1 MALTVSVIKADIGGF
16 VGHTASHPDILQT
29 GRDWL
34 DKAKRDGL
42 LIDNHV
48 SFCGDDMFL
57 IMTHEKGENAEAI
70 HKLAWDTFIA
80 GTEVA
85 KKLKLYGAGQDLLT
99 DAFSGNIKGAGPGS
113 AEMEIE
119 ERPSEP
125 IIVFMADK
133 TSAGAFN
140 LPFYKMF
147 ADPFNTPGLVIGE
160 PLHDGFTF
168 EVQDVQEHK
177 SIKLATP
184 NEMYD
189 LLVFIGAPSRYAIKR
204 VWNTA
209 SKEIAAV
216 SSTDKLSLI
225 AGRYVG
231 KDDPTMIVRCQ
242 GNFPAVGEVIEP
254 FTTPWIVEGWM
265 RGSHNGPL
273 MPVGL
278 KDAHPSRFD
287 GPPRIVALG
296 FQLANGSLV
305 GPRDMFDDVGYDHV
319 RAEANHI
326 GDFLRKHGPFEPHR
340 LPLEEMEY
348 TTLPQVA
355 AKLNHR
361 WESMSDVE
369 AGSSSK
375 GKDNKKK
382 DIPENE

>member
-16 VGHTASHPDILQT
+16 VGHTASHPDILAL
-29 GRDWL
+29 GSNEL
-34 DKAKRDGL
+34 EKAKQKGL
-42 LIDNHV
+42 LIDHHV
-48 SFCGDDMFL
+48 SYCGDDMFL
-57 IMTHEKGENAEAI
+57 IMTHEQGENAEPI
-70 HKLAWDTFIA
+70 HKLAWDTFIT
-80 GTEVA
+80 GTALA

-99 DAFSGNIKGAGPGS
+99 DAFSGNIRGAGPGS

-177 SIKLATP
+177 HIRLRAP
-184 NEMYD
+184 EEVYD
-189 LLVFIGAPSRYAIKR
+189 LLVFIGAPARYAVKR
-204 VWNTA
+204 IWNTA
-209 SKEIAAV
+209 SEEIAAV

-265 RGSHNGPL
+265 RGSHHGPL

-296 FQLANGSLV
+296 FQLADGKLI
-305 GPRDMFDDVGYDHV
+305 GPRDMFDDPGYDHV

-326 GDFLRKHGPFEPHR
+326 ADFLRKHGPFEPHR

-348 TTLPQVA
+348 TTMPLVA
-355 AKLNHR
+355 RKMDKR
-361 WESMSDVE
+361 WESMSAGE
-369 AGSSSK
+369 AASSSK
-375 GKDNKKK
+375 QPAKVK
-382 DIPENE
+382 